1 MITKS
6 NPFKNEK
13 GPLIYLV
20 GTPIGNMGDVSSRA
34 IEVLKSADII
44 ASEDT
49 RNTAHLLTGLGIKAK
64 KLFPCYAQ
72 NERVSAIKLV
82 EEVKNEGLVLCY
94 MSDAGNPGIS
104 DPGSILVS
112 IAIENDVPVSAVLGP
127 SAFIHAL
134 IVSGFDTSDF
144 SFYGFLPVKENAR
157 QQSLEELVSRKETLI
172 FYESPHRITKT
183 LATMSKVFGTKRR
196 AVACRELT
204 KMYEEVIRGELGELS
219 TDFPESSLRGEFV
232 IIVEGNKEEK
242 VISKEDIVQALNDAY
257 KAGLTV
263 KEAVMKVAEE
273 LKVKKNEVYRLANE
287 K

>member
-1 MITKS
+1 MITKN
-6 NPFKNEK
+6 NPFKTEE

-20 GTPIGNMGDVSSRA
+20 GTPIGNMGDVSSRV
-34 IEVLKSADII
+34 IEVLKRADII

-49 RNTAHLLTGLGIKAK
+49 RNTAHLLTTLGIKAK
-64 KLFPCYAQ
+64 KLVPCYAQ
-72 NERVSAIKLV
+72 NERVSATKLV
-82 EEVKNEGLVLCY
+82 EEVKKEGQVLCY

-104 DPGSILVS
+104 DPGSIMVS
-112 IAIENDVPVSAVLGP
+112 IAIEKDVPISAVLGP
-127 SAFIHAL
+127 SAFVHGL

-157 QQSLEELVSRKETLI
+157 QQALEKLNNRKETLI
-172 FYESPHRITKT
+172 FYESPHRILKA
-183 LATMSKVFGTKRR
+183 LASMAKVFGTSRR

-232 IIVEGNKEEK
+232 IVVEGNKEEK
-242 VISKEDIVQALNDAY
+242 IVSKEDIIQALNDAY
-257 KAGLTV
+257 QDGLTV
-263 KEAVMKVAEE
+263 KEAVLKVAEE
-273 LKVKKNEVYRLANE
+273 LKVKKNDVYRLANE